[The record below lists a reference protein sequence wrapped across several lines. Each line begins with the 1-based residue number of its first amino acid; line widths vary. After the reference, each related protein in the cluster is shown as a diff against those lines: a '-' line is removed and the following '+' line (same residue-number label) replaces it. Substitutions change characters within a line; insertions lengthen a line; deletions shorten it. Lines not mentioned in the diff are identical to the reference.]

1 MCPPLRPDLFAALL
15 HHACMTNQGSD
26 PASLLRLAYRLRGS
40 IGSGREAE
48 WRDLVADLKAKAKA
62 KAD

>member
-15 HHACMTNQGSD
+15 HHACMANQGTD
-26 PASLLRLAYRLRGS
+26 PASLLRLAYRLRESVG
-40 IGSGREAE
+40 GDREAE
-48 WRDLVADLKAKAKA
+48 WRDLVADLEAKA